1 VDRASLNKQ
10 AKYMTSPLWTIVAG
24 EGPIIAVAVHDGHGA
39 RDEIRDSFAI
49 SEADRLREEDPF
61 TGGWTSIAPTKIV
74 AHRSRFEVDLNRSAE
89 KAVYQTPA
97 DAWGLTVW
105 KDSLTEKMLARSRAI
120 RTEFYAVVERL
131 LESKL
136 EQHDKLV
143 IYEIHSYNHHRGGP
157 AAAFDDPQENPQVNL
172 GTGYVNLE
180 RWGTIQERFMRDI
193 AAYNFPGGK
202 LDVRENVKF
211 HGGYFAQWIGERFPD
226 TICNLCIEFKKFFM
240 DEWTGKADPTM
251 LAAIQSAL
259 ESTVPG
265 VQEELAQL

>member
-1 VDRASLNKQ
+1 
-10 AKYMTSPLWTIVAG
+10 MTSPLWTIVAG
-24 EGPIIAVAVHDGHGA
+24 EGPIVAVAVHGGHEV

-49 SEADRLREEDPF
+49 CDADRLREEDPF
-61 TGGWTSIAPTKIV
+61 TGGWTAIAPTKVI

-89 KAVYQTPA
+89 KAVYETPA

-105 KDSLTEKMLARSRAI
+105 KEPLSDEILDRSRAI

-136 EQHDKLV
+136 AQHDKLV
-143 IYEIHSYNHHRGGP
+143 IYEIHSYNHHRLGP
-157 AAAFDDPQENPQVNL
+157 VAAFDDPQKNPQVNL
-172 GTGYVNLE
+172 GTGFVNRE
-180 RWGTIQERFMRDI
+180 RWSPVLDRFMHDI
-193 AAYNFPGGK
+193 AAYDFPNGK

-211 HGGYFAQWIGERFPD
+211 RGGYFAQWIGERFPD

-240 DEWTGKADPTM
+240 DEWTGKADPAM

-265 VQEELAQL
+265 VIEELAQL